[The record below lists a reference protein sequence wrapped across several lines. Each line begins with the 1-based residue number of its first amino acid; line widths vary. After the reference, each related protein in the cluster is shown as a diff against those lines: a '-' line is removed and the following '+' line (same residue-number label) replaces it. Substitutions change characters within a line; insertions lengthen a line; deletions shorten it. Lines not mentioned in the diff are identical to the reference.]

1 MKNLSRRD
9 FLSRTSASLA
19 AAGLLGPLSSNAAF
33 CAEKRGSKMKLGLVT
48 YRWAEKWDLDTIIK
62 NLEASGVLGVELRTT
77 HEHGVD
83 LHLSK
88 QQRVDVKKKFDDSP
102 AVLVGIGSD
111 ERFDSPDAAK
121 LKAAIEATK
130 KYVVLSKD
138 LGASGVKVKP
148 NDLHKE
154 IDRKITLDQIGN
166 ALNEVG
172 QFAGEYG
179 QEIRLEVHGNCAAP
193 PIMREIMD
201 RVTDPN
207 VGICWNS
214 NPHDLKGQ
222 GLRHNFD
229 LLKDRL
235 GYTTHTRYLDY
246 PKYPF
251 QELIDMMVAIDYDGW
266 LLMECTNKLDDP
278 VAELARNQKL
288 MAQMIAKA
296 QAKLG

>member
-19 AAGLLGPLSSNAAF
+19 TAGFLGPLSSNALF
-33 CAEKRGSKMKLGLVT
+33 GAEKRGSKMRLGLVT
-48 YRWAEKWDLDTIIK
+48 YRWAEKWDLDTIIR

-77 HEHGVD
+77 HAHGVD

-88 QQRVDVKKKFDDSP
+88 QKRIEVKKKFDDSP
-102 AVLVGIGSD
+102 TILVGIGSN
-111 ERFDSPDAAK
+111 ERFDSPEPEK

-130 KYVVLSKD
+130 KYLILSKD
-138 LGASGVKVKP
+138 LGGTGVKVKP

-154 IDRKITLDQIGN
+154 IDRNITLDQIGN

-172 QFAGEYG
+172 AFAGDCG
-179 QEIRLEVHGNCAAP
+179 QEIRLEVHGGCAAP
-193 PIMREIMD
+193 PIMREIID

-214 NPHDLKGQ
+214 NQQDLKGE

-235 GYTTHTRYLDY
+235 GHTTHIRYLDY

-251 QELIDMMVAIDYDGW
+251 QELIDMMVAIDYNGW
-266 LLMECTNKLDDP
+266 LLLECTNKLDDP

-288 MAQMIAKA
+288 MAQMIARA
-296 QAKLG
+296 QAELV